1 MRADRLLS
9 ILLLLQVHR
18 RLTAAD
24 LASRLEVSE
33 RTVHRD
39 MGALSASGIPVY
51 AERGGNGGWRLTEEY
66 QTKLTGLT
74 QAEIQAAFLT
84 QPSRLLADLGL
95 RQAADAASLK
105 LLAALPSGLRGGATR
120 AQQTIVLDM
129 AGWRQAVDEVPLLP
143 LLHSAIWRERRVR
156 FAYERTDRAAVERTA
171 DPLGLVAKGRLWYLI
186 AAIDGEARTYR
197 VSRIRTAE
205 VLDEAAIR
213 PPDFDLALFW
223 EASSR
228 NFVERL
234 PQFAVVA
241 RVSPE
246 LQLRLQRGD
255 FTPPF
260 TPHGPPDDD
269 GWATVTLHL
278 QTPDSA
284 CEYLL
289 GLGTLVEVLEP
300 RDLRER
306 LIARAQAVVSFYRDR
321 SCADSR

>member
-24 LASRLEVSE
+24 LAARLEVSE

-74 QAEIQAAFLT
+74 QSEIQAAFLT
-84 QPSRLLADLGL
+84 QPARLLADLGL

-120 AQQTIVLDM
+120 AQQTILLDV
-129 AGWRQAVDEVPLLP
+129 AGWRQAVDAVPLLP
-143 LLHSAIWRERRVR
+143 TLHTAIWQGRKVR
-156 FAYERTDRAAVERTA
+156 FAYERSDGTAVERTA

-186 AAIDGEARTYR
+186 AAIGGEVRTYR
-197 VSRIRTAE
+197 VSRIRTALP
-205 VLDEAAIR
+205 LDEAVTR

-223 EASSR
+223 EESSR
-228 NFVERL
+228 DFVEQL
-234 PQFAVVA
+234 PRYAVIA
-241 RVSPE
+241 RVAPE
-246 LQLRLQRGD
+246 MLLRLQRGD
-255 FTPPF
+255 FTPAHS
-260 TPHGPPDDD
+260 PHGPPDDD
-269 GWATVTLHL
+269 GWTTVTLHL
-278 QTPDSA
+278 QTFDTA
-284 CEYLL
+284 CEYVL

-300 RDLRER
+300 RALRARVAERAAAVAAFYRER
-306 LIARAQAVVSFYRDR
+306 ASD
-321 SCADSR
+321 

>member
-24 LASRLEVSE
+24 LAARLGVSE

-84 QPSRLLADLGL
+84 QPARLLADLGL

-105 LLAALPSGLRGGATR
+105 LLAALPSGQRGGAAR
-120 AQQTIVLDM
+120 AQQTILLDM
-129 AGWRQAVDEVPLLP
+129 AGWRQAVESVPLLP
-143 LLHSAIWRERRVR
+143 TLHAAIWQGRRVL
-156 FAYERTDRAAVERTA
+156 FAYERGDGEARERTV
-171 DPLGLVAKGRLWYLI
+171 DPLGLVAKGRIWYLV
-186 AAIDGEARTYR
+186 AAVHGEVRTYR
-197 VSRIRTAE
+197 VSRMRAAQT
-205 VLDEAAIR
+205 LDEVAIR

-223 EASSR
+223 EESSR
-228 NFVERL
+228 AFVEQL
-234 PQFAVVA
+234 PRYAVVA
-241 RVSPE
+241 RVAPAMLAR
-246 LQLRLQRGD
+246 LQLGD
-255 FTPPF
+255 RVPAFAV
-260 TPHGPPDDD
+260 HGPPDAE
-269 GWATVTLHL
+269 GWTTVTL
-278 QTPDSA
+278 QMETPDSA

-289 GLGTLVEVLEP
+289 GVGMLVEVLEP
-300 RDLRER
+300 LALREQVGTWAWSVA
-306 LIARAQAVVSFYRDR
+306 ARYGTRDHDR
-321 SCADSR
+321 